1 VINVAAMISLKAL
14 VFHELA
20 QLNGNFDFVSFL
32 SLSSAQAA
40 GHAISW

>member
-1 VINVAAMISLKAL
+1 MIAAMISLKAL

-20 QLNGNFDFVSFL
+20 QWNGNFDFFSFFP
-32 SLSSAQAA
+32 LSSAQAA